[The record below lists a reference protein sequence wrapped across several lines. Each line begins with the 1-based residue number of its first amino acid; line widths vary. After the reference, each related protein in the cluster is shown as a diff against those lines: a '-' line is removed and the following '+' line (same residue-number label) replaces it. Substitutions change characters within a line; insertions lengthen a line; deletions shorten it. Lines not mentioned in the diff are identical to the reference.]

1 MREGGRQCEN
11 VDDTDLVLE
20 IHELPARAAEERDAN
35 RLLWLSV
42 TCRGSS
48 VEGASS
54 AGRVHGAGEDE
65 DGRLQP
71 TSRGR
76 LHGRSASPGAGGGGA
91 AGGAHQRGRRQG
103 AWGAVGALRAEDGDP
118 TRAATCGA
126 AQKEGGLC
134 RVQILK

>member
-1 MREGGRQCEN
+1 M
-11 VDDTDLVLE
+11 
-20 IHELPARAAEERDAN
+20 
-35 RLLWLSV
+35 
-42 TCRGSS
+42 
-48 VEGASS
+48 EGASS
-54 AGRVHGAGEDE
+54 AGRAHGAGEDE

-91 AGGAHQRGRRQG
+91 AGGADRRGRRQG
-103 AWGAVGALRAEDGDP
+103 AWGAVGALRAEGRGEDGDP